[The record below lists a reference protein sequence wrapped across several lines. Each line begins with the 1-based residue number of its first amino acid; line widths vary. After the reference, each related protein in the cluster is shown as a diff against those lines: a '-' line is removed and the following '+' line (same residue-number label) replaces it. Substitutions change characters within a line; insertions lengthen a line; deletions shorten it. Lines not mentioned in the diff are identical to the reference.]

1 MENRKLLVL
10 DIDGTLV
17 NSSKKVTP
25 KTKEAIHKMLKEGH
39 QICLAS
45 GRPTPGIRHV
55 AFELELNKMGG
66 LALNFN
72 GALVTDMKTGEVVYE
87 KKLQKHFVKELYDF
101 AEENDIGILTYAKD
115 IGRTGEFSKEE
126 APMVIF
132 GRRPDKYLEDEAN
145 LNDLPWYLAKD
156 FVKEIDYEPYKI
168 LYTADPSISG
178 ELEIKLAK
186 KYEGVLTVMRSEP
199 YFLEAMPLGIDKGS
213 CLDLLTPKLG
223 FKHENVICCGDG
235 FNDVSMVKWAGIGVA
250 MANAQGAVKDVADY
264 ITYSNDEDG
273 IAHVIEKFILN

>member
-17 NSSKKVTP
+17 DSKKRITP
-25 KTKEAIHKMLKEGH
+25 KTKAAIHKMLQMGH
-39 QICLAS
+39 QVCLAS

-55 AFELELNKMGG
+55 ADELELNKRGG

-72 GALVTDMKTGEVVYE
+72 GALVTDMKTGEVVFE
-87 KKLQKHFVKELYDF
+87 KKLEHHFVKELFEF
-101 AEENDIGILTYAKD
+101 AVENDIGVLTYDRD
-115 IGRTGEFSKEE
+115 IGRTGNYPKSE
-126 APMVIF
+126 APFVIF
-132 GRRPDKYLEDEAN
+132 GRRTDMWLEDEAN
-145 LNDLPWYLAKD
+145 LNDLPWYISED

-168 LYTADPSISG
+168 LYTADPSVSG
-178 ELEIKLAK
+178 DLEIKLAK

-213 CLDLLTPKLG
+213 CLDFLTPKLG

-250 MANAQGAVKDVADY
+250 MENAQQVVKDVADY
-264 ITYSNDEDG
+264 ITLSNDEDG
-273 IAHVIEKFILN
+273 VAHVIEKFIL